1 MSKVIVDMGTSLDGF
16 IAGPNGGPQNPLG
29 DGGHRIHRWE
39 DHRATYPARRV
50 YMHDETTTNYSADEA
65 AVRALY
71 QELMDGWNRG
81 SGDAFAAVFT
91 QDGDLVAFDGTHF
104 KGREEIAPFHQQLFD
119 KWLKGSRLVGK
130 VKDVRFLSPGIALM
144 HAVGST
150 VMRGESEP
158 SPERDSIQTL
168 VAIRQDGEWRLAA
181 FQNTR
186 VRPMRNVAAFLV
198 WTFSDLLWKVFRLN
212 KRTAYE

>member
-1 MSKVIVDMGTSLDGF
+1 MSIDQGENNVSNNI
-16 IAGPNGGPQNPLG
+16 
-29 DGGHRIHRWE
+29 E
-39 DHRATYPARRV
+39 RRV
-50 YMHDETTTNYSADEA
+50 PMHDKKTTTNPTDED

-91 QDGDLVAFDGTHF
+91 EDGDLIAFDGTHF
-104 KGREEIAPFHQQLFD
+104 KGRKEIAPFHQQLFD
-119 KWLKGSRLVGK
+119 KWLKGTRLVGK
-130 VKDVRFLSPGIALM
+130 VNDVRFLSPDVALM

-150 VMRGESEP
+150 VMRGKNEP

-168 VAIRQDGEWRLAA
+168 VAVREEGGDEWRLVA

-186 VRPMRNVAAFLV
+186 VRPMGSSSPVAFVLWAL
-198 WTFSDLLWKVFRLN
+198 TDLLWKVFRLS
-212 KRTAYE
+212 KRTKHQ